1 MPESDAAYFARLAP
15 ELAAHPQRGAGLGE
29 RMDNAFADAF
39 AQDGPVVIIGSDL
52 PSLPAAHVRD
62 AFARLDAGADLA
74 LGPAKDG
81 GYYLIG
87 LRARQPR
94 LLREPPMSAPTL
106 LADTLALAAE
116 LGLRAE
122 LLPA

>member
-1 MPESDAAYFARLAP
+1 
-15 ELAAHPQRGAGLGE
+15 
-29 RMDNAFADAF
+29 MDNAFADAF

-74 LGPAKDG
+74 LGPAEDG